1 MASRTRP
8 DERGY
13 NSQADLLAASTGSGS
28 AAAAGSRSLIGTGT
42 GPGPGAGPASPAA
55 SQDDLSDE
63 DLRDIEE
70 LLRQQPDLTRQDI
83 PARSFEQMLER
94 YQKKQ

>member
-8 DERGY
+8 DERAY
-13 NSQADLLAASTGSGS
+13 NSQADLLTASTGTGSGDR
-28 AAAAGSRSLIGTGT
+28 AGTGSDK
-42 GPGPGAGPASPAA
+42 PAGPAAP
-55 SQDDLSDE
+55 QGELHDDLSDE

-94 YQKKQ
+94 YQKKR